1 MFTEARREKILCLLL
16 EKGSVTVNHLAAL
29 FSVSKETI
37 RHDLNYLQSAGLA
50 CRCYGGALLNKKII
64 HRDITHHSGYD
75 IQKLLDVVIQ
85 HSKKKQQ
92 VNKMNGTVCV
102 IGSFNVDIVS
112 AVPRFPQPGE
122 SIMAQSCQFGPG
134 GKGANQALAAARA
147 LASVHFVGKTGK
159 DQFQEFARRHLETSV
174 IDSFTLYQSTTAAT
188 GNAVIYVS
196 EENGENMIAINRG
209 ANWQLSHD
217 EIAFVYKN
225 IASADILLV
234 QLEINPDATL
244 QAIKYARDNQVA
256 VILNPAPYTPE
267 ITALLSY
274 VDIITP
280 NETEASL
287 LSHIPVKDMASAKA
301 AAEIICSQGPG
312 TVIIT
317 LGAKGALLKDD
328 TGFSQIPVFPAI
340 GVDTT
345 GAGDAF
351 NGALAAAIARGEKLI
366 NACYY
371 ASAFASLAVEL
382 EGAANMP
389 EHDKV
394 MNRMADK
401 LQTFSDE

>member
-1 MFTEARREKILCLLL
+1 MFTEARREKILRQLL
-16 EKGSVTVNHLAAL
+16 ERGNVTVNNLAKL

-37 RHDLNYLQSAGLA
+37 RHDLNYLQSTGLV
-50 CRCYGGALLNKKII
+50 CRCYGGALLNKKNV
-64 HRDITHHSGYD
+64 HPDITHHSGYD
-75 IQKLLDVVIQ
+75 IQNLLDVIIQ
-85 HSKKKQQ
+85 HGSKKQR
-92 VNKMNGTVCV
+92 VNRMRGAVCV

-112 AVPRFPQPGE
+112 TVPRFPQPGE
-122 SIMAQSCQFGPG
+122 SIMAQNCQFGHG
-134 GKGANQALAAARA
+134 GKGANQALAAAKA
-147 LASVHFVGKTGK
+147 LASVYFIGKTGK

-174 IDSFTLYQSTTAAT
+174 IDNFTLYQSDSAAT

-217 EIAFVYKN
+217 EIAFVYKD

-234 QLEINPDATL
+234 QLEINLDATL
-244 QAIKYARDNQVA
+244 QAIKYARKHQVK

-267 ITALLSY
+267 IIDLLPY

-287 LSHIPVKDMASAKA
+287 LSSIPVKDIDSAKEA
-301 AAEIICSQGPG
+301 AKAICAQGPG
-312 TVIIT
+312 TVVIT

-340 GVDTT
+340 SVDTT

-351 NGALAAAIARGEKLI
+351 NGALSAAIARGEKLI
-366 NACYY
+366 SACYY

-394 MNRMADK
+394 MNRLAGR
-401 LQTFSDE
+401 L

>member
-1 MFTEARREKILCLLL
+1 MFTETRREKILCLLL
-16 EKGSVTVNHLAAL
+16 EKGSVSVNNLAKL
-29 FSVSKETI
+29 FAVSKETI
-37 RHDLNYLQSAGLA
+37 RHDLNYMQSAGLV
-50 CRCYGGALLNKKII
+50 CRCYGGALLNKKNI
-64 HRDITHHSGYD
+64 HRDITRHSGYD
-75 IQKLLDVVIQ
+75 IRHLLDAVIQ
-85 HSKKKQQ
+85 HSRKQQ
-92 VNKMNGTVCV
+92 KVNKMRGAVCV

-112 AVPRFPQPGE
+112 MVPRFPKPGE

-134 GKGANQALAAARA
+134 GKGANQALAASKA
-147 LASVHFVGKTGK
+147 LASVHFVAKTGN

-174 IDSFTLYQSTTAAT
+174 IDSFTLYQSSSAAT

-209 ANWQLSHD
+209 ANWNISHD
-217 EIAFVYKN
+217 EITFVYKN
-225 IASADILLV
+225 ISSANILLV
-234 QLEINPDATL
+234 QLEINLDATL
-244 QAIKYARDNQVA
+244 QAIKYARKNQVK
-256 VILNPAPYTPE
+256 VILNPAPYTPD
-267 ITALLSY
+267 IISLLPY
-274 VDIITP
+274 IDIITP

-287 LSHIPVKDMASAKA
+287 LSDIPVKDIDSAKA
-301 AAEIICSQGPG
+301 AAEAIGSQGPG

-317 LGAKGALLKDD
+317 LGAKGALLKDNM
-328 TGFSQIPVFPAI
+328 GFSLIPAFPAI

-351 NGALAAAIARGEKLI
+351 NGALSAAIARGEKLI

-394 MNRMADK
+394 MSRLADK
-401 LQTFSDE
+401 L